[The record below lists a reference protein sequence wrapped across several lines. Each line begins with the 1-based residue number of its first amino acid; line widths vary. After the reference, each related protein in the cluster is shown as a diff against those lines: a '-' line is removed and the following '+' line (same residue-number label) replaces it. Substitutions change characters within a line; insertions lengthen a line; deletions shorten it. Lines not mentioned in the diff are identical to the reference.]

1 MKKIILLILLPIMF
15 SIAQDAKGIR
25 YGESFISNE
34 VKVIVDSLGTTQINK
49 SDSTK
54 SYVFSSS
61 DMTTGFNLY
70 GDAAVTADDTVS
82 FPTAN
87 DQIMCLY
94 ATSTLGKTFKGSVTL
109 SGSGT
114 VYIYITDNVFN
125 NDVYSSEI
133 TLSNTPTEYSVSTT
147 FNVEDRA
154 QVRFFLARI
163 SGATATAVTAT
174 GWKIQDRT
182 DPIYATEYDIE
193 LINSELSPIISLPDT
208 TSITTGYVPKKQADG
223 TILWQPDIS
232 TSGSGTFNP
241 DGVTIDTTALGL
253 ARVLPALKTKWD
265 SVSVKQDHDTDL
277 DDLADGELTAS
288 KVGGVKDADYGDVTV
303 SGGAWAVEDNSH
315 NHTIANV
322 TGLQDTIDALQNAM
336 IDTLSIGWGV
346 MDTVITGSLS
356 GWKVPYDITI
366 IEVSAYTD
374 ANTTTFNLE
383 ERGETTPNTA
393 GTDVMGSD
401 LVADTDQ
408 QETTTFSNANIAKDA
423 WLVPTISATGDVANF
438 TISVR
443 YIKQ

>member
-1 MKKIILLILLPIMF
+1 MKKIILLMFLPIMF

-70 GDAAVTADDTVS
+70 GDATVTADDTVS

-94 ATSTLGKTFKGSVTL
+94 ATSTLGKTFKGSVIL

-147 FNVEDRA
+147 FNVEDRV

-208 TSITTGYVPKKQADG
+208 ASITTGYVPKKQSDGTVLWEADG
-223 TILWQPDIS
+223 GGDSTVINNLIGTYLDTVASDTSIHTLDTIDKVVSNSMIS
-232 TSGSGTFNP
+232 NYEVKRVTTADEFLIFWTDDAIVIDSIQCES
-241 DGVTIDTTALGL
+241 DDSVTIQIDLSHTATNVFTTA
-253 ARVLPALKTKWD
+253 
-265 SVSVKQDHDTDL
+265 
-277 DDLADGELTAS
+277 ELINGITTLSTFA
-288 KVGGVKDADYGDVTV
+288 
-303 SGGAWAVEDNSH
+303 E
-315 NHTIANV
+315 ANV
-322 TGLQDTIDALQNAM
+322 TDKATLQFTQVGN
-336 IDTLSIGWGV
+336 
-346 MDTVITGSLS
+346 
-356 GWKVPYDITI
+356 
-366 IEVSAYTD
+366 
-374 ANTTTFNLE
+374 NLGYL
-383 ERGETTPNTA
+383 RLRIYW
-393 GTDVMGSD
+393 SF
-401 LVADTDQ
+401 L
-408 QETTTFSNANIAKDA
+408 
-423 WLVPTISATGDVANF
+423 
-438 TISVR
+438 
-443 YIKQ
+443 